1 MKASAVSKNQQSR
14 LPRFLLTLSIYEN
27 VYRVL
32 IENYINDKGL
42 GMIGPFLAPVYT
54 GDNHVTC
61 GQLSK
66 PDVATLSYRRSHYW
80 WEKER

>member
-1 MKASAVSKNQQSR
+1 MKVISWKDWPIFNEIIV
-14 LPRFLLTLSIYEN
+14 LLKTKHDSIC
-27 VYRVL
+27 
-32 IENYINDKGL
+32 
-42 GMIGPFLAPVYT
+42 T

>member
-1 MKASAVSKNQQSR
+1 MYAVDITESKESADS
-14 LPRFLLTLSIYEN
+14 LLLVMSTA
-27 VYRVL
+27 
-32 IENYINDKGL
+32 YI
-42 GMIGPFLAPVYT
+42 IT

-61 GQLSK
+61 GKLSK